1 MTTSGGSNYPQISL
15 EYAEK
20 GELNQHLAE
29 FIGIPKKPVFTS
41 VYAVATNCSIQAQSL
56 TLAQA
61 GRAFIKP

>member
-1 MTTSGGSNYPQISL
+1 MTTSGGSDYPQISL

-20 GELNQHLAE
+20 GELNQHSAE

>member
-1 MTTSGGSNYPQISL
+1 MTSGDRNSPQISL

-20 GELNQHLAE
+20 RGLNQHSAE
-29 FIGIPKKPVFTS
+29 VIGIPKKPVFTS

>member
-1 MTTSGGSNYPQISL
+1 MTTSGGSNYPQTSL

-20 GELNQHLAE
+20 RELNQHSAE
-29 FIGIPKKPVFTS
+29 VIGIPKKPVFTS

-61 GRAFIKP
+61 GQAFIKP

>member
-1 MTTSGGSNYPQISL
+1 MNGNSNYPQISL

-20 GELNQHLAE
+20 RGLNQHSAE
-29 FIGIPKKPVFTS
+29 AIGIAKKPVFTS

>member
-1 MTTSGGSNYPQISL
+1 MTTSGGSNYPQTSL

-20 GELNQHLAE
+20 RELNQHSAE
-29 FIGIPKKPVFTS
+29 VIGIPKKSVFTS

-56 TLAQA
+56 TLAQD

>member
-1 MTTSGGSNYPQISL
+1 MMTSGGSSYPQISL
-15 EYAEK
+15 KYAEK
-20 GELNQHLAE
+20 RELNQHSAE
-29 FIGIPKKPVFTS
+29 TIGIPKKPAFTS